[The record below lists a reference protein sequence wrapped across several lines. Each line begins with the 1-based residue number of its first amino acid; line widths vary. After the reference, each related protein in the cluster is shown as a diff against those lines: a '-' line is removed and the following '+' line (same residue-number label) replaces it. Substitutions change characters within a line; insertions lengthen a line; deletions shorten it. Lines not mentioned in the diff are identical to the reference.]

1 MQVSGCRSDD
11 LLETMC
17 RGGVTDDPRRAIYDK
32 HNAAGGKRLVPSGH
46 IVSRIKHQGKNQV
59 QNKEV
64 EKKREKPPIQQNEE
78 EELPAW
84 VEKFIDDYLKNH

>member
-64 EKKREKPPIQQNEE
+64 EKEAGKTTYQQNEE

>member
-64 EKKREKPPIQQNEE
+64 EKEAGKTTYSAKRRGRASRLGRK
-78 EELPAW
+78 
-84 VEKFIDDYLKNH
+84 VY